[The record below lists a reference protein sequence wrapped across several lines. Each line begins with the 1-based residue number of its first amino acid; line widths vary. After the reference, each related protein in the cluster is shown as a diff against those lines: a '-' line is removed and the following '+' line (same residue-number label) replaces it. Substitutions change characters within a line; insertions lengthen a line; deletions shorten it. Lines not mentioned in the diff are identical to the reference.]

1 MDESVEHSIIKEE
14 KRNIE
19 RKFPHGKFEELSFM
33 TEKICE
39 ENFHVTKLEE
49 HSLMTKDLLGNF
61 LMDKF
66 VEHSIIKVKY

>member
-1 MDESVEHSIIKEE
+1 MDEFVEHSIIKEE

-19 RKFPHGKFEELSFM
+19 RKFPRGKFEEHCFM

-49 HSLMTKDLLGNF
+49 HSLMTKNLQGNF
-61 LMDKF
+61 LMNKF
-66 VEHSIIKVKY
+66 VEHSIIKEK